1 MKKVEY
7 DQPTT
12 QNLRILGMNYSL
24 GFIPSEVDFDLHGS
38 ADGAI
43 CVGKQLLKINSSATR
58 ETQRQALFHELV
70 HASDTELS
78 YDSAG
83 AMSEDQVARVSRGL
97 FEILRDNPAIVAWM
111 LAEDA

>member
-7 DQPTT
+7 DQPIT
-12 QNLRILGMNYSL
+12 QNIRIFGVDYAL
-24 GFIPSEVDFDLHGS
+24 GFIPAEVDYDLHGS
-38 ADGAI
+38 NDGAI
-43 CVGKQLLKINSSATR
+43 SVGKQLIKINSSATR

-83 AMSEDQVARVSRGL
+83 AMSEEQVARVGRGL
-97 FEILRDNPAIVAWM
+97 FAILRDNPAITAWM